1 MLLAFVAFVKT
12 VNIPNELW
20 DNLMNLLSSVT
31 SNPHIIDKWI
41 VRYLYF

>member
-1 MLLAFVAFVKT
+1 MLLAFVEATKT

-41 VRYLYF
+41 VSYLNF